1 MHYVSS
7 TDSVHCV
14 RVYACVRACLYV
26 CARMYAC
33 VCVCLPKQAA
43 KGCQG
48 RDPAMLTSGFSTA
61 ALLCPDN
68 VVNALHTRT
77 HTHTH
82 TKCTLTCTWSAGR
95 GHPHIHVGAAPAVQR
110 AIRAQQAGPA
120 GAHVPELWP
129 AHLGTYCTQ
138 GAAVRGRG
146 MAQASS
152 SRWACV
158 AACDQLKPQ
167 GACQL
172 VEGGR
177 SAAAPRPSP
186 PSAPPG
192 SSGAGIYAQEL
203 PRADRVCKHRPL
215 TR

>member
-1 MHYVSS
+1 M
-7 TDSVHCV
+7 
-14 RVYACVRACLYV
+14 RACVYV
-26 CARMYAC
+26 CQSKLLRGAKAGTLP
-33 VCVCLPKQAA
+33 CLPAGSA
-43 KGCQG
+43 
-48 RDPAMLTSGFSTA
+48 R
-61 ALLCPDN
+61 LLCC
-68 VVNALHTRT
+68 ALTTWSMPFT
-77 HTHTH
+77 HAHIHTH

-129 AHLGTYCTQ
+129 AHLGTYCNQ
-138 GAAVRGRG
+138 KAAVRGRG